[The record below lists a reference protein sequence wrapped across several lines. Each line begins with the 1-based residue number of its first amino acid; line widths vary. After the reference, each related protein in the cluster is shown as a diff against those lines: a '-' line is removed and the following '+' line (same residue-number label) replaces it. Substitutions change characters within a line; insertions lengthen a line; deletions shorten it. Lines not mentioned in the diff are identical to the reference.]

1 MPNMDGT
8 GPEGRGSMT
17 GRCGGYC
24 CGERKN
30 IFGSMFGCKV
40 LNFLTNRSRC
50 LDFTEKE
57 LSEALEKVRKEKE
70 SLLKKE
76 PSEG

>member
-1 MPNMDGT
+1 MPNMDGR
-8 GPEGRGSMT
+8 GPKGNGPMT

-24 CGERKN
+24 CGERKSA
-30 IFGSMFGCKV
+30 FGSMFRCKI
-40 LNFLTNRSRC
+40 LNFLNNRSRC

-57 LSEALEKVRKEKE
+57 LSEALERVRKEKA

-76 PSEG
+76 SDEE